1 MKAWAHKT
9 SSPFYLLGAHLN
21 GSWLLLLL
29 LAHQLLSQSFTMQ
42 TMAIF
47 AMKESVMGIRS
58 YPFPI
63 ATKFDTICIAIVGHN
78 HIHLHTYNAITP
90 NLWFE
95 LLRVWKQLRGKCGE
109 IKSNETIYKNS
120 TYL

>member
-1 MKAWAHKT
+1 MMVAFAFACP
-9 SSPFYLLGAHLN
+9 SIVV
-21 GSWLLLLL
+21 
-29 LAHQLLSQSFTMQ
+29 TMQ

-47 AMKESVMGIRS
+47 AMKESIMGIRS

-63 ATKFDTICIAIVGHN
+63 ATKFDTICIAIMGHN

-95 LLRVWKQLRGKCGE
+95 LLRVWKQLRGKCKGN
-109 IKSNETIYKNS
+109 KK
-120 TYL
+120 

>member
-9 SSPFYLLGAHLN
+9 SSPFYLLRVHLN

-58 YPFPI
+58 CRFPI
-63 ATKFDTICIAIVGHN
+63 ATKFDTICIAIMGHN
-78 HIHLHTYNAITP
+78 QHPFAYLQCNNT
-90 NLWFE
+90 
-95 LLRVWKQLRGKCGE
+95 QLMV
-109 IKSNETIYKNS
+109 
-120 TYL
+120 